1 MKNHESESGQPQVGS
16 DAVLAEFHR
25 IGNEIFQ
32 LSQRDGIC
40 PSVLILLDNLR
51 EDLRA
56 ARVEQ
61 QFVSANDTEQTTP
74 SKP

>member
-1 MKNHESESGQPQVGS
+1 
-16 DAVLAEFHR
+16 
-25 IGNEIFQ
+25 